1 MKRVVAVNER
11 GLRIGEDHRLAKLTN
26 AEIECLLG
34 LRDQG
39 WSYRRLASAF
49 EISKS
54 AVRMYCKG
62 LRRCQVA
69 TAWKTVE
76 VDGAG

>member
-1 MKRVVAVNER
+1 MKKRTVAVNER

-26 AEIECLLG
+26 DQVDQLLA
-34 LRDQG
+34 LRDEG
-39 WSYRRLASAF
+39 WSYRRLAETF

-62 LRRCQVA
+62 LRRCQIPA
-69 TAWKTVE
+69 KWKTVH
-76 VDGAG
+76 VA

>member
-26 AEIECLLG
+26 DEVDRLLE
-34 LRDQG
+34 LRDEG
-39 WSYRRLASAF
+39 WSYRQLANAF

-54 AVRMYCKG
+54 CARNICKG
-62 LRRCQVA
+62 YRRCQCA
-69 TAWKTVE
+69 AKYKTVHVAE
-76 VDGAG
+76 

>member
-26 AEIECLLG
+26 AEVDLLLA
-34 LRDQG
+34 LREEG
-39 WSYRRLASAF
+39 CSYRFLARKF

-54 AVRMYCKG
+54 AVRWYVIG
-62 LRRCQVA
+62 GRRCQ
-69 TAWKTVE
+69 TPTDYKE
-76 VDGAG
+76 VHVPD